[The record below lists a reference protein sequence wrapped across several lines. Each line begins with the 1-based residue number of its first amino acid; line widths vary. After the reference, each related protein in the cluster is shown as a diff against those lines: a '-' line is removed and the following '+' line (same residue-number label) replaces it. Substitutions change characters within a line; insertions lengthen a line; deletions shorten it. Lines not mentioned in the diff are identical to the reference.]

1 MASSSP
7 TEGAMLALNLL
18 RVSVVLFLVGLGLG
32 IGMGV
37 AENFTLAPAHAHLNL
52 LGFVA
57 LFLAGLYYHVFPAAA
72 TGPLARIQAWLS
84 VIGAVIFP
92 IGIAAIRIGG
102 PAYQPVVVVGSLI
115 VFAGAILFAFIVFR
129 GGARR
134 DELESKTGVV

>member
-1 MASSSP
+1 
-7 TEGAMLALNLL
+7 MLASNLL

-37 AENFTLAPAHAHLNL
+37 AQDFTLAPAHAHLNL

-57 LFLAGLYYHVFPAAA
+57 LFLAGLYYHAFPAAA

-102 PAYQPVVVVGSLI
+102 PAYEPVVVVGSLI
-115 VFAGAILFAFIVFR
+115 VFVGAALFALIVFR

-134 DELESKTGVV
+134 DGLESKIDIG